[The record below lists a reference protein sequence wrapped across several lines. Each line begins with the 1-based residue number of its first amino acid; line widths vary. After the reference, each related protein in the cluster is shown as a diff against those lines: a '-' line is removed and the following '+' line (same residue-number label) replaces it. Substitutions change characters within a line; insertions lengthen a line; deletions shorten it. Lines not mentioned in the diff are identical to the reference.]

1 MIKNRYYKTTV
12 GVPFELAIG
21 KTLGSSAYTDVADFM
36 ANGTALELAAFAI
49 DATNVQPKGIAF
61 NSAVSA
67 ANLKKLLFFST
78 LEAAGGAKL
87 NSVTPLKGDTIT
99 AELIAYS
106 APTLQKVNL
115 SLTAGTINAQQ
126 ELSFKVI
133 ETTPGDSPLPT
144 WDYGAYFLTNSDA
157 AAWAA
162 IAAKINLAKEGEF
175 FTAAVNA
182 LVAPTF
188 GTVTLTTQTVTGV
201 PIATGGSG
209 IFTAAVPNGN
219 GTIPIIFTGGG
230 GSNAAANLNI
240 VNGVATSV
248 TITNP
253 GTGYTSAPVASI
265 AAQTGLSG
273 ITITST
279 AAERHFKLAAVVA
292 PTRANYNDYGIVYTS
307 NELVHASEGS
317 GTVAHV
323 KQLQFEAN
331 VRRGITNYYPD
342 QNATAEEFG
351 VPDDIV
357 TSSGTT
363 QWDIVVITGVKSED
377 SPTPLEFHKRKA
389 YIFVAVPA
397 GQGTKVKAMFP

>member
-21 KTLGSSAYTDVADFM
+21 KTLGASAYTDVKDFM
-36 ANGTALELAAFAI
+36 ANAAALELGAFMI
-49 DATNVQPKGIAF
+49 DTTNVNPKGLAF

-67 ANLKKLLFFST
+67 ANLKKLIFFST
-78 LEAAGGAKL
+78 LEVAGGAKI
-87 NSVTPLKGDTIT
+87 NNVTPLRGDTIT
-99 AELIAYS
+99 AELILYA
-106 APTLQKVNL
+106 APTFQKVNL

-144 WDYGAYFLTNSDA
+144 WDYGAYFLTGSDA
-157 AAWAA
+157 PGWTA
-162 IAAKINLAKEGEF
+162 IAAKINLAKDGEF
-175 FTAAVNA
+175 FTAAVNT
-182 LVAPTF
+182 LVAPTL

-201 PIATGGSG
+201 PISVAGSG
-209 IFTAAVPNGN
+209 IFTSSIPNGN
-219 GTIPIIFTGGG
+219 GTIPIIFTGGAG
-230 GSNAAANLNI
+230 TGAAANLNI

-248 TITNP
+248 TITNA
-253 GTGYTSAPVASI
+253 GSGYTSAPVATI
-265 AAQTGLSG
+265 AAQTGLTG

-279 AAERHFKLAAVVA
+279 AAERHFKLVATVV

-307 NELVHASEGS
+307 NELVAASEGK
-317 GTVAHV
+317 GTVAHLM
-323 KQLQFEAN
+323 QLQFEAN

-342 QNATAEEFG
+342 QNATAAEFG
-351 VPDDIV
+351 VPDDVI
-357 TSSGTT
+357 TGSTIT
-363 QWDIVVITGVKSED
+363 AWDIVVITGIKSED

-389 YIFVAVPA
+389 YIFVAVPS